1 MRSQSTT
8 PTEPNH
14 FVALTAQPSFRNQ
27 VSSGLWQGSRA
38 YQKVYPESEY
48 WQMELAVLQ
57 QFADHPDLNIPL
69 VYYASRS
76 ELQTVMSE
84 VPGQK
89 LDMISAVQIEKLAQV
104 LRVFQA
110 ERKIQAVGRLD
121 IRERLGLFYQNTC
134 QATCLTIAEEE
145 VAKQTHRLLEQEL
158 VAVAESSDD
167 LVHGDFNLGNVLFD
181 QPTAKF
187 GLIDFERAFIGLG
200 LLDVA
205 KGAWRIL
212 DNNAESVSVF
222 LHAYYGRIPTSSEQ
236 QHFLLAQM
244 YEYLGAISY
253 FALEGHS
260 NGYPYKDQAINQ
272 LRLCLS
278 CF

>member
-1 MRSQSTT
+1 MRSLSTT

-14 FVALTAQPSFRNQ
+14 FVCLTFRPSFRNQ
-27 VSSGLWQGSRA
+27 VSSGLWQGAAA
-38 YQKVYPESEY
+38 YQKVYPEPEY
-48 WQMELAVLQ
+48 WQTELAVLE
-57 QFADHPDLNIPL
+57 QFADHPDLNIPR

-76 ELQTVMSE
+76 DLQTVISK

-89 LDMISAVQIEKLAQV
+89 LDKISAVQIERLAQV
-104 LRVFQA
+104 LRTFQG

-121 IRERLGLFYQNTC
+121 IRERLGLFYQNTSR
-134 QATCLTIAEEE
+134 AICLTVAEEL
-145 VAKQTHRLLEQEL
+145 VAKQAHRLLDREL
-158 VAVAESSDD
+158 VAIAESSND

-200 LLDVA
+200 LLDIA

-212 DNNAESVSVF
+212 DNHSESVSVF
-222 LHAYYGRIPTSSEQ
+222 LHAYYGRIPTASEH

-253 FALEGHS
+253 FALEGHR

-272 LRLCLS
+272 LRQCLS
-278 CF
+278 QF